1 MWSFIIVMK
10 RLEPVKKILS
20 VPSLVLILSVMAGC
34 STSAKLESVKDDDVA
49 QKPPSLEKDVLF
61 SLLAG
66 EFAGVRG
73 QLDKSVEYYNRAAR
87 QTNDL
92 GVVRRAA
99 HIALYAGRYDDVL
112 VMADRWQSLGAD
124 KLELARLKLLA
135 YLHLDNVKA
144 ALEEIDKLL
153 IQDGKL
159 NEIAVVSL
167 GHILS
172 REAGDETAL
181 EILKAL
187 NQQYPEQPRLLMIQ
201 AGYEAN
207 LNDFES
213 ALILMNKV
221 LTLEP
226 NLSDAYQI
234 KAQILMGLGKQQQ
247 ATEAMSKAVDMR
259 PEDYRLR
266 LRYARLLI
274 QAKQFERAWAEFIQ
288 LDMDQP
294 DNESILLSLGLL
306 AIETEK
312 KQQAIKYLQRIV
324 DLNSRNPQVFYYL
337 GRIRQSDGD
346 KAAAIKLYEQVVEGE
361 FSLDANI
368 RISSLLADM
377 GKVDAG
383 LDKLKALLAKVSNTH
398 GQVRIYLA
406 QGEVLRN
413 ANRQKEAMAL
423 YNRAL
428 KKSPD
433 NTDLLYARALTAEKL
448 NMLERAEADL
458 LKVLSN
464 EPDNANALNALGYT
478 LADRTQR
485 YEEAKNYI
493 LKAAQLVPDD
503 PAILDSLGW
512 VYYRLGEFQTAIK
525 WLRKAFAQLEDAEIA
540 AHLGEVLWVSG
551 QHKEAQKIWQRG
563 LDVNNQHSVLLNTIK
578 RYKQ

>member
-563 LDVNNQHSVLLNTIK
+563 LDVNNQHSVLLKTIK